1 MPELTFRDLQRGL
14 RDVGLEQG
22 ARVLAYASLPAF
34 GPVRGGAG
42 TVLAALTSV
51 CDLVVM
57 PAFTP
62 QCRVWPRVGPPNN
75 GAAYTG
81 HDDENANAEIFR
93 PDLPADP
100 ARSAAPRPQRP
111 PGRQRAGDDGGAV
124 RRGPQDRKSVV

>member
-1 MPELTFRDLQRGL
+1 MPEVTFRDLQRGL
-14 RDVGLEQG
+14 RDLGLPQG
-22 ARVLAYASLPAF
+22 ARALVFASLPAF

-42 TVLAALTSV
+42 TVLAALTSL

-62 QCRVWPRVGPPNN
+62 QCRVWPRVGPANN

-100 ARSAAPRPQRP
+100 AL
-111 PGRQRAGDDGGAV
+111 GAV
-124 RRGPQDRKSVV
+124 AEALRI